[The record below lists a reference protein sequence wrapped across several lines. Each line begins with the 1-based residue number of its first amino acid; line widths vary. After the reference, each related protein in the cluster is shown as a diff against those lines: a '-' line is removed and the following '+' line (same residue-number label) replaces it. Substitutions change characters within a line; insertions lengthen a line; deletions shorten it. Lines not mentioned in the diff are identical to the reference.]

1 MDNDVRKE
9 EDRWNGESLAS
20 LASAD
25 PRGRLYNEDLGP
37 VPPSK
42 RTWNVYSLMS
52 LWMNVAHNAG
62 SYTWAAGIF
71 LTLGISA
78 FDMTLAVF
86 LGCLLLSLGC
96 VFAGLIGQKT
106 GSPFPVI
113 SRITWGI
120 WGANIAAVIRG
131 IVAIAWYGVQ
141 TYLASIALGA
151 IVARIWPGF
160 AELAGADATVIL
172 GLSIGGWLCFLLL
185 SLIQLFVVHKGM
197 EAIRHVQG
205 WAGPIIW
212 IMMLGAMVY
221 FLNKANWSFDWF
233 AGAGGSTALDTGA
246 RFGLIALVAAQVVSQ
261 LSPVMLNYADFARFS
276 KNERSVKI
284 GTILGAPLNW
294 TLFAI
299 TSVVTTGAAAQVL
312 IGDREALKDP
322 GILMTHVDNDLL
334 FYIFAGGFTLAT
346 IGVNV
351 ISNFVS
357 ASFDISNIAPR
368 LISFRRAGLIT
379 AIIAVVVTP
388 WNYFNNPIVV
398 GYFLGSLGA
407 MIGPLFGIMI
417 ADFYLVRRQKFVL
430 RDMFL
435 PTPESIYYYNKGVSM
450 KTLQAFIPA
459 SLIALTI
466 AVVPAFGIVSNFGW
480 FIGAGLGL
488 VLHLIISKGR
498 VIVLPRTAEN
508 TGREDPARVG
518 E

>member
-1 MDNDVRKE
+1 MDDDVRTE
-9 EDRWNGESLAS
+9 EDRWNGESLAG

-25 PRGRLYNEDLGP
+25 PRGRLYNTDLAP
-37 VPPSK
+37 APPSK

-78 FDMTLAVF
+78 FDMTVAIFV
-86 LGCLLLSLGC
+86 GCLLLSIGC

-151 IVARIWPGF
+151 IVTRLWPGF
-160 AELAGADATVIL
+160 AELAGANAPEIL
-172 GLSIGGWLCFLLL
+172 GLSLGGWLCFLLL
-185 SLIQLFVVHKGM
+185 SLVQFFVVQKGM

-221 FLNKANWSFDWF
+221 FLNEAHWSFDWF
-233 AGAGGSTALDTGA
+233 AGAGGTALDAGA
-246 RFGLIALVAAQVVSQ
+246 KFGLIALVAAQVVSQ
-261 LSPVMLNYADFARFS
+261 LSPVMLNYADFARFT
-276 KNERSVKI
+276 KDERSVKI

-299 TSVVTTGAAAQVL
+299 TSVLTTGAAAQVL
-312 IGDREALKDP
+312 IGNRESLKDP
-322 GILMTHVDNDLL
+322 GILMTHVNNDLL

-368 LISFRRAGLIT
+368 LISFRRAGFIT

-435 PTPESIYYYNKGVSM
+435 PTPDSIYYYNKGVSL
-450 KTLQAFIPA
+450 KTLYAFAPA
-459 SLIALTI
+459 SLVALTFALI
-466 AVVPAFGIVSNFGW
+466 PAFGIVSNFGW

-498 VIVLPRTAEN
+498 VIVLPRSAESI
-508 TGREDPARVG
+508 EG
-518 E
+518 ENSVTVSE